1 MNVEDLVQIQLGKRC
16 TRLSQVQAKSRELEQ
31 TKIITTGDYDI
42 KTGLQKGTD
51 AAGNEYR
58 FRALKGSGAP
68 ETISII
74 LESSS
79 QVAAGDW
86 L

>member
-1 MNVEDLVQIQLGKRC
+1 MQVEDLVQLQTQKRAV
-16 TRLSQVQAKSRELEQ
+16 RLSRVQAKSKELEQ
-31 TKIITTGDYDI
+31 TKIVTTSDYDI
-42 KTGLQKGTD
+42 KTGLQKATD

-68 ETISII
+68 EIVSII
-74 LESSS
+74 LDSSS